1 MIIIINFSNVGAG
14 DNGAEVSEGADGYD
28 GNRQHHKGHRGE
40 FSYRRGGRGQFRRGR
55 GGRGGYNNQRYQQ
68 LEDSEEAGGDGAVG
82 VRMIRLFWS

>member
-1 MIIIINFSNVGAG
+1 
-14 DNGAEVSEGADGYD
+14 VSEGADGYD

-82 VRMIRLFWS
+82 VRIKPFILVLHFEKNYGNILS